1 MTRDRKI
8 QGRRANQAKSPIPP
22 RPVSG
27 QRTVLSEE
35 DLSPAPQPRRIPR
48 AQLSRE
54 AFKRRL
60 IDRTLGLVTD
70 WRFFT
75 LAGLGVTGSLA
86 FFSVA
91 FLLKLPAMP
100 NCPSVFWPLASAS
113 LRIHCA
119 EIAAS
124 KQNVNDLLEA
134 IKLLNTL
141 PPEHPLYSEASRLI
155 EIWATDI
162 MELAEKDYQS
172 GKIKE
177 AISAVRQIPEKSSAH
192 KLVADRV
199 KTWEKTWGDAEKI
212 YNKAIETLKKGTWR
226 EAQVEAVRLLSIDNT
241 FWQTTKYQEISGL
254 IVATREDVTKLG
266 KAERALEGGGATKWS
281 RPSKKSA
288 KSATRATSRKKPRN
302 SCPNSAAECW
312 PWPRTPSIART
323 TAPPSTSPVGSPAM
337 SNSTKRWTTLEYLP
351 RPNPRPGTA
360 ASPTLKK
367 RSPRQGGSDPI
378 APSMIRP
385 SA

>member
-8 QGRRANQAKSPIPP
+8 SARRAAQAKSPKSQ
-22 RPVSG
+22 RPLSRSAET
-27 QRTVLSEE
+27 RTVLSED
-35 DLSPAPQPRRIPR
+35 DLSPAPQPRRRIPQV
-48 AQLSRE
+48 QLSPE

-60 IDRTLGLVTD
+60 IDRTLAVVTD

-75 LAGLGVTGSLA
+75 IAGLSVTGTLT

-141 PPEHPLYSEASRLI
+141 PPDHPLHSEASRLI

-177 AISAVRQIPEKSSAH
+177 AVNAVRQIP
-192 KLVADRV
+192 
-199 KTWEKTWGDAEKI
+199 
-212 YNKAIETLKKGTWR
+212 
-226 EAQVEAVRLLSIDNT
+226 
-241 FWQTTKYQEISGL
+241 
-254 IVATREDVTKLG
+254 
-266 KAERALEGGGATKWS
+266 
-281 RPSKKSA
+281 
-288 KSATRATSRKKPRN
+288 
-302 SCPNSAAECW
+302 
-312 PWPRTPSIART
+312 
-323 TAPPSTSPVGSPAM
+323 
-337 SNSTKRWTTLEYLP
+337 
-351 RPNPRPGTA
+351 
-360 ASPTLKK
+360 
-367 RSPRQGGSDPI
+367 
-378 APSMIRP
+378 
-385 SA
+385 